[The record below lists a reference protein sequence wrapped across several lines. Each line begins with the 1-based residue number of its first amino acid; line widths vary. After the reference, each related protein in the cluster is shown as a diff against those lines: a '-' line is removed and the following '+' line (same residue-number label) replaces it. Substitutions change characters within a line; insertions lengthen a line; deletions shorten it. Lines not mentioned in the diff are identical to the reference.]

1 MSYIICIPSYKR
13 PTILQNK
20 TLSLLHKLNIPKEI
34 INIFVVEEEY
44 SDYKLNCN
52 PDMFNQIIIGII
64 GIVQQRQFISNY
76 YPENTHIISLDD
88 DIESLDLSMTDY
100 ATADDFFKEAF
111 EICKLNKSYIWGIYP
126 VFNQFFRK
134 NQKLFTTELKFIIG
148 AFFGFINRPNDLD
161 LELKLMVHGNKEDI
175 ERSILYFK
183 KDGVVIRF
191 NRIGFKTKYYGTDGG
206 GLGTLSNRIETMK
219 QETLNINNAYPELTK
234 IKIRKN
240 GLYEIVFKKK
250 YSKL

>member
-1 MSYIICIPSYKR
+1 MTYTICIPSYKR
-13 PTILQNK
+13 STILQNK
-20 TLSLLHKLNIPKEI
+20 TLSLLHKLNIPREI
-34 INIFVVEEEY
+34 INIFVIEEEY
-44 SDYKLNCN
+44 NIYKLNCDQN
-52 PDMFNQIIIGII
+52 YYDKL
-64 GIVQQRQFISNY
+64 IVGVKGLVEQRKFISNY

-100 ATADDFFKEAF
+100 ATADIFFKEAF
-111 EICKLNKSYIWGIYP
+111 EICKLHKSYIWGLYP
-126 VFNQFFRK
+126 VLNSFFRI

-161 LELKLMVHGNKEDI
+161 LELKLMVHGNKEDV

-183 KDGVVIRF
+183 KDGIVIRF

-206 GLGTLSNRIETMK
+206 GLGTLNNRLESMK
-219 QETLNINNAYPELTK
+219 QGALNINSAYPELTK

-240 GLYEIVFKKK
+240 GLYEIVFKKQK
-250 YSKL
+250 